1 MGLFKVAKPMMKY
14 DNNSLSL
21 KLRRYSVEAGGVEV
35 LDGGVAGE
43 TGDLVASEDV
53 PKVTFS
59 LLGDSWN
66 NLVAGLV
73 ASNPMDLI
81 EAIREERKTKDIPI
95 LFSSNIYNLKT
106 LSGFYTQAGLICF
119 DHDCSH
125 FSKH

>member
-1 MGLFKVAKPMMKY
+1 MKY

-95 LFSSNIYNLKT
+95 LSSSNIYNLKT

>member
-1 MGLFKVAKPMMKY
+1 MKY

-35 LDGGVAGE
+35 LVGGVAGE
-43 TGDLVASEDV
+43 TGELVTSDDA

-81 EAIREERKTKDIPI
+81 EAIREERKTKDIRI
-95 LFSSNIYNLKT
+95 LFSLNIYNWRT
-106 LSGFYTQAGLICF
+106 FSGFYTKAGF
-119 DHDCSH
+119 
-125 FSKH
+125 